1 MKPIPTGWLIANMKI
16 TAHNRLAV
24 DRARYMGEAVAVGSG
39 KSPYVA
45 RDAAELVEVDYEP
58 LPAVAEPA
66 KALERGAPAVHDEAP
81 DNVCFRWQLGDK
93 AATDKAF
100 SGAAKVVKQSFR
112 NHRLIPNAIEPRSAL
127 ASANPGTGEV
137 TLWVTSQNPHVHR
150 LIMAAFVLG
159 LPEHKL
165 RVISPDVGGGFG
177 SKIFIYPEE
186 CVVTWASRALSRPV
200 KWTAEPR
207 GTILARADG
216 PDHSRDAGVARSA
229 GR

>member
-1 MKPIPTGWLIANMKI
+1 
-16 TAHNRLAV
+16 
-24 DRARYMGEAVAVGSG
+24 
-39 KSPYVA
+39 YVA

-58 LPAVAEPA
+58 LPAVADPA

-165 RVISPDVGGGFG
+165 RVISPDVGGRPHPRAAGEDGGEHGRLSFA
-177 SKIFIYPEE
+177 
-186 CVVTWASRALSRPV
+186 VRALHPDVSLRHAARGRLPDTHNPRRSDRRVHAHHTGGRVSR
-200 KWTAEPR
+200 R
-207 GTILARADG
+207 GAPGGHLPAGADG
-216 PDHSRDAGVARSA
+216 GPVRGRAGNGSA
-229 GR
+229 GDPPQEFHSQ